1 MSRDFLI
8 GVGSSMASSS
18 VVLIM
23 FHQPAMIVPLCIGIG
38 IGIVIACIKSK
49 G

>member
-1 MSRDFLI
+1 MSRKFLI

-18 VVLIM
+18 VVLLIL
-23 FHQPAMIVPLCIGIG
+23 FHQPAMIIPLCIGIG
-38 IGIVIACIKSK
+38 IVAGCTMSK

>member
-1 MSRDFLI
+1 MSRKFLI
-8 GVGSSMASSS
+8 GLGSSMVSSS
-18 VVLIM
+18 VVLLIL

-38 IGIVIACIKSK
+38 IVAGSIKSK